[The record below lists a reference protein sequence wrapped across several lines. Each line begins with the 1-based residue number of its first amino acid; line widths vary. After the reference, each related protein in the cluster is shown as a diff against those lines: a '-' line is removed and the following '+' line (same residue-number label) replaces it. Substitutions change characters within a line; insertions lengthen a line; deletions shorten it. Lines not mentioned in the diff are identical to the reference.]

1 MVVAYHFVAYDRGT
15 VKPWGMAAPQAFP
28 VLHGPASYGWLG
40 VELFFVI
47 SGFVICMSAWGRT
60 LGGFARS
67 RIVRLYPAY
76 WVAIVLTTVV
86 LTLWP
91 RVRQPVGLSDT
102 LLNLTMLQEPLG
114 ARSVDAVYW
123 TLWAEAR
130 FYLLFA
136 IVVWRGLTYRRALMF
151 CYGWLL
157 AAAIAAGA
165 DQPLL
170 TLVLQPAYAPYF
182 VAGVGYFLIH
192 RFGSN
197 LAVWAVVA
205 VSLLM
210 AQAQVI
216 IAFRHVTRDVL
227 HRSLPV
233 APALLVVVAIFAVMA
248 AVALGLLSW
257 IRWRWLTVAGIL
269 TYPLYLLHEY
279 IGWTMIA
286 ALHSL
291 MPRHVTLAVVIAVM
305 LIGAWL
311 VHRLFERPL
320 ARLLNRHLQRP
331 LPGSGPGLAP
341 GQRAGGPGLAPVQ
354 ELPGGPVPASV
365 RLPGGPGAGAV

>member
-1 MVVAYHFVAYDRGT
+1 MVVAYHFVAFDRGT
-15 VKPWGMAAPQAFP
+15 VKPWGMDAPQAFP
-28 VLHGPASYGWLG
+28 VLYLPASYGWLG

-60 LGGFARS
+60 VGGFARS

-76 WVAIVLTTVV
+76 WAAIALTSLV

-91 RVRQPVGLSDT
+91 HVRQPVSVSDA
-102 LLNLTMLQEPLG
+102 LLNLTMLHEPLG

-136 IVVWRGLTYRRALMF
+136 VVVWRGLTYRRALMF

-157 AAAIAAGA
+157 AAAIATGA
-165 DQPLL
+165 DTPLL
-170 TLVLQPAYAPYF
+170 TLLVQPDYAPYF
-182 VAGVGYFLIH
+182 VAGIAYFLIN
-192 RFGSN
+192 RFGSH

-210 AQAQVI
+210 AQAQSM
-216 IAFRHVTRDVL
+216 AALRHVTRDVL

-233 APALLVVVAIFAVMA
+233 APAFFIVLAIFAVMA
-248 AVALGLLSW
+248 AVAVGSLSW
-257 IRWRWLTVAGIL
+257 IRWRWLTVAGVL
-269 TYPLYLLHEY
+269 TYPLYLVHEY
-279 IGWTMIA
+279 IGWTMIFG
-286 ALHSL
+286 LRSL
-291 MPRHVTLAVVIAVM
+291 LPRYLTLAVVVLAMLLIA
-305 LIGAWL
+305 GL
-311 VHRLFERPL
+311 VHHLCERPL

-331 LPGSGPGLAP
+331 LPAGPAP
-341 GQRAGGPGLAPVQ
+341 AAAAAP
-354 ELPGGPVPASV
+354 LPERPRRPAPAP
-365 RLPGGPGAGAV
+365 R